1 MVSGTDSGKT
11 KFWFIEK
18 AATDP
23 TASLVRTV
31 DSGAVY
37 ALAWSP
43 DGTRIVA
50 GEGGDITVYD
60 STDLTDVKILF
71 RNVDAHAGRVNDVA
85 FSPDSSMIVSGG
97 ADGALKLWSIPPTP

>member
-11 KFWFIEK
+11 KFWIIK
-18 AATDP
+18 DAATNP

-60 STDLTDVKILF
+60 STDLNDLRILF
-71 RNVDAHAGRVNDVA
+71 RNVDAHDGRVNDVA
-85 FSPDSSMIVSGG
+85 FSPNSSMIVSGG
-97 ADGALKLWSIPPTP
+97 ADGELKLWMLPAQ